1 MTASASLPMPARRA
15 AVATDRQGKVPAKGS
30 GKATAPTRSAKG
42 QPAARPAGAWCRRN
56 PTAVTQSLVFALLV
70 ASIFFYGWQNSHE
83 GHFSP
88 ESGLGYGLGI
98 AGASAMLLVIQVVAG
113 RLYRSGRRCACTGH

>member
-1 MTASASLPMPARRA
+1 MTASASLPMPARREA
-15 AVATDRQGKVPAKGS
+15 AAPDRQGKVPAKGS

-42 QPAARPAGAWCRRN
+42 LAAARPAGAWCRRN
-56 PTAVTQSLVFALLV
+56 PAVAQSLVFALLV
-70 ASIFFYGWQNSHE
+70 ARILFYGWQDSDE
-83 GHFSP
+83 GHLSP

-113 RLYRSGRRCACTGH
+113 HLY